1 MNKLGQIKSNVEKG
15 LVSLYGKDS
24 FKTAMKQFKEKVL
37 TKKNIAEAFFMYDEL
52 SSNKGMNNEIAFEYI
67 NESFERLSAIIEKN
81 KKEIEELS
89 KWAESL
95 VKESVS
101 NDYSDIDYV
110 LYETSIKNLE
120 KVLESKNRIKK
131 TIITEKREN
140 TITES
145 VNLPLST
152 MLKIASNTFNTEY
165 GNIDESEKEEL
176 RTLLSMSKSE
186 ITEEMSTLREE
197 VIGKLQG
204 TLNENSDKELQ
215 DKLNTTIQK
224 INESPNDLVNLYKL
238 RHLNS
243 GL

>member
-1 MNKLGQIKSNVEKG
+1 MNKLGQIKSNIEKG
-15 LVSLYGKDS
+15 LVSLYGKES
-24 FKTAMKQFKEKVL
+24 FKTAMKQFKSKVL
-37 TKKNIAEAFFMYDEL
+37 SNKNIAESFFIYDEL
-52 SSNKGMNNEIAFEYI
+52 SSNKGMNQEIAFEYI
-67 NESFERLSAIIEKN
+67 NESFERLNTIIEKN
-81 KKEIEELS
+81 KKEIEDLS
-89 KWAESL
+89 QWAETL

-101 NDYSDIDYV
+101 NDYSDIDFV

-131 TIITEKREN
+131 NIITEKKEKSVN
-140 TITES
+140 ES

-152 MLKIASNTFNTEY
+152 MLKIASNTFNSEY
-165 GNIDESEKEEL
+165 GNIEESEKAEL
-176 RTLLSMSKSE
+176 KTLLSMSKSE
-186 ITEEMSTLREE
+186 ITEEMTSLRET

-215 DKLNTTIQK
+215 DKLNVTIQK

-238 RHLNS
+238 RQLNS

>member
-238 RHLNS
+238 RQLNS

>member
-1 MNKLGQIKSNVEKG
+1 MNKLGQIKSNIEKG
-15 LVSLYGKDS
+15 LVSLYGKES
-24 FKTAMKQFKEKVL
+24 FKTAMKQFKSKVL
-37 TKKNIAEAFFMYDEL
+37 SNKNIAESFFIYDEL
-52 SSNKGMNNEIAFEYI
+52 SSNKGMNQEIAFEYI
-67 NESFERLSAIIEKN
+67 NESFERLNTIIEKN
-81 KKEIEELS
+81 KKEIEDLS
-89 KWAESL
+89 QWAETL

-101 NDYSDIDYV
+101 NDYSDIDFV

-131 TIITEKREN
+131 NIITEKKEKSVN
-140 TITES
+140 ES

-152 MLKIASNTFNTEY
+152 MLKIASNTFNSEY
-165 GNIDESEKEEL
+165 GNIEESEKAEL
-176 RTLLSMSKSE
+176 KTLLSMSKSE
-186 ITEEMSTLREE
+186 ITEEMTSLRET

-215 DKLNTTIQK
+215 DKLNNTIQK

-238 RHLNS
+238 RQLNS